1 VRRIAKLRRSIR
13 VDPRPFTP
21 IPRNPHARHRQ
32 HQIMRRI
39 YTLEA
44 ELLEQLAGINR
55 DLDRR
60 LRR

>member
-1 VRRIAKLRRSIR
+1 
-13 VDPRPFTP
+13 
-21 IPRNPHARHRQ
+21 
-32 HQIMRRI
+32 MRRI

-60 LRR
+60 PRR